1 MINVIGIRV
10 GAPIISSGVL
20 PAPFATAAT
29 GVTSTSFTANWN
41 AYSGASFYLL
51 DVSLSNTFSSF
62 VGAYENFVVMS
73 TSQVVSGLTSST
85 TYYYRVR
92 AAVSVDSDTVSFM
105 TRVYSGGGS
114 LTYTETVATDDLV
127 TNLKSFSLWS
137 KMSVLYPMV
146 GGSPASTAQN
156 LKSSSFTGTFNGGWS
171 FANTGITPNG
181 ASGYMDTGFNTNVQL
196 VYSNS
201 HLSFYSRTN
210 SAASYTNTDIGNDTA
225 PSSYFRL
232 RLLEPTNTGW
242 ALITTV
248 PTWANSSSVTDSL
261 GFYLGSRTSS
271 TKLIFQKNST
281 ILATSTVSETTALP
295 NNITYIGALN
305 SNGSPTNYSIR
316 QCAFASIGVGLTDTE
331 SSNFYACVQGFQTTL
346 NRQIG
351 APWYNNGTQ
360 LLDTYSGAA
369 AAYSLRKLRNT
380 YVGPAIRVRRS
391 SDNAE
396 QDIYF
401 DSTGGLNTSQLY
413 GFCLGTN
420 NGFVTT
426 WYDQSGNGYN
436 ATQATA
442 SNQPQI
448 VSGGSVLTLNGKP
461 TVRFNKAANQ
471 NLYNASVS
479 VSGAATFT
487 LVSAITLPVT
497 FWSYAFGIGSY
508 SPSSGFQFSPSAYSN
523 ANDWIAGDSIF
534 VGNGYSSSQYPRFV
548 SAGPQYL
555 SGVQALTL
563 GVLSSTNAI
572 LYKDN
577 SAMPTRIST
586 AASVASASGL
596 SIGTNS
602 LGEAFPG
609 DIQELILWGSDRTSQ
624 VSNINTA
631 INTYYGTY

>member
-62 VGAYENFVVMS
+62 VGAYQNFVVMS

-137 KMSVLYPMV
+137 KMSALYPMV

-396 QDIYF
+396 EDIYF

-426 WYDQSGNGYN
+426 WYDQSGNGRN
-436 ATQATA
+436 ATQSTA

-448 VSGGSVLTLNGKP
+448 VSSGTIVLSEGYPAINFNPAATLGNNQSLNTTSFGLAQPYNLFMVSRYTSFIGGPANLIDGTSGGDTMDMREVGSNFEIYAGSFLYQGPVGRTTSMTLYNVLFNGSSSTYYNDSNFITSGNVGGATPSGLKIGGYSGGSGGRTAP
-461 TVRFNKAANQ
+461 AMFN
-471 NLYNASVS
+471 
-479 VSGAATFT
+479 
-487 LVSAITLPVT
+487 
-497 FWSYAFGIGSY
+497 
-508 SPSSGFQFSPSAYSN
+508 
-523 ANDWIAGDSIF
+523 
-534 VGNGYSSSQYPRFV
+534 
-548 SAGPQYL
+548 
-555 SGVQALTL
+555 
-563 GVLSSTNAI
+563 
-572 LYKDN
+572 
-577 SAMPTRIST
+577 
-586 AASVASASGL
+586 
-596 SIGTNS
+596 
-602 LGEAFPG
+602 
-609 DIQELILWGSDRTSQ
+609 ELIVYPSNQASNRTGIE
-624 VSNINTA
+624 SNINA
-631 INTYYGTY
+631 YYGIY